1 MGGVDQLIYI
11 PDMRIALLGYGKMG
25 KAIEQEALARG
36 HEIVAKIDKDNQ
48 GDLDKLTADTCEVI
62 IEFTHPASFFP
73 NLKKV
78 SVLGIPLVSG
88 TTGWYDRMEEVEKT
102 VKDAGSAFLYSSNF
116 SIGVNVLFLLN
127 QRLAQLMNQYPEYD
141 CFVEE
146 QHHRYKADAP
156 SGTAV
161 RLSKDII
168 QDLDRKAVVAT
179 DALLNRAPK
188 PEELSVGYIRS
199 GEIIGRHK
207 VSYTSE
213 IDEISIEHKAHNRR
227 GFALGAVIAA
237 EWLKGKK
244 GFYSFSELFK

>member
-1 MGGVDQLIYI
+1 
-11 PDMRIALLGYGKMG
+11 MRIVLLGYGKMG
-25 KAIEQEALARG
+25 KAIEQEAVARS
-36 HEIVAKIDKDNQ
+36 HEIVAKIDKDNH
-48 GDLDKLTADTCEVI
+48 GDLDKLSEDTCDVV
-62 IEFTHPASFFP
+62 IEFTHPDSFFP
-73 NLKKV
+73 NLDKV
-78 SVLGIPLVSG
+78 SQLGIPLVSG
-88 TTGWYDRMEEVEKT
+88 TTGWYDRMQEVEDK
-102 VKDAGSAFLYSSNF
+102 VKANDASFLYSSNF

-161 RLSKDII
+161 SLSTDII
-168 QDLDRKAVVAT
+168 AGLDRKTVVAT
-179 DALLNRAPK
+179 DALLNRAPS

-207 VSYTSE
+207 VCYTSE

-244 GFYSFSELFK
+244 GFYSFSEMFK

>member
-1 MGGVDQLIYI
+1 MFISN
-11 PDMRIALLGYGKMG
+11 MRIALLGYGKMG
-25 KAIEQEALARG
+25 KAIEQEANGRG
-36 HEIVAKIDKDNQ
+36 HKIVAKIDKDNMV
-48 GDLDKLTADTCEVI
+48 DLESLSLDMCDVI
-62 IEFTHPASFFP
+62 IEFTHPDSFFP
-73 NLKKV
+73 NLEKV
-78 SVLGIPLVSG
+78 ISLGIPLVSG
-88 TTGWYDRMEEVEKT
+88 TTGWYDRIEQVEQK
-102 VKDAGSAFLYSSNF
+102 VKAAEASFLYSSNF

-161 RLSKDII
+161 RLSKDLIEG
-168 QDLDRKAVVAT
+168 LDRKKVMAT
-179 DALLNRAPK
+179 DALLTRAPQ

-207 VSYTSE
+207 VCYTSE

-227 GFALGAVIAA
+227 GFALGAVVAA
-237 EWLKGKK
+237 EWLKGKT
-244 GFYSFSELFK
+244 GFYSFSELFS